1 MACDS
6 VVVVQPAAGGV
17 AIERRFNLAGVVIG
31 AIIQIQNVNV
41 CTCVHTARVCA
52 CCFPYYAFTSAV
64 AVAVLAMTQ
73 WLYLLIVPLN
83 RSAQKAQPQ
92 VFFFSIVTLYV
103 SNVIVY
109 RRVWLRSSLC

>member
-17 AIERRFNLAGVVIG
+17 AIERRFNLAVAVIG
-31 AIIQIQNVNV
+31 AIQIQNVSA
-41 CTCVHTARVCA
+41 CTCGRTARLCCV
-52 CCFPYYAFTSAV
+52 CFPYYAFTSAV

-73 WLYLLIVPLN
+73 WLYLLFVPLN